1 MMFNDID
8 RFFMSFLGGSGY
20 LVLITILFILFTY
33 FLNPLMWEEFIKY
46 NRRRI
51 KRFFFRRRRNRMV
64 LKYAPASRRSSG
76 ERRREFVRRYRDR

>member
-20 LVLITILFILFTY
+20 LVLITILFIVFVY
-33 FLNPLMWEEFIKY
+33 FLNPLMWEGFVKY

-51 KRFFFRRRRNRMV
+51 KRFFFKKRRNRMV
-64 LKYAPASRRSSG
+64 LKYAPASRRSNG
-76 ERRREFVRRYRDR
+76 ECRKEFVKRYRNR

>member
-1 MMFNDID
+1 MMFGGLD
-8 RFFMSFLGGSGY
+8 RFFMSVLGGTGY
-20 LVLITILFILFTY
+20 FVFLSFLFFCFVY

-64 LKYAPASRRSSG
+64 LKYAPASKRSNG
-76 ERRREFVRRYRDR
+76 EHRKEFVRRYRNR